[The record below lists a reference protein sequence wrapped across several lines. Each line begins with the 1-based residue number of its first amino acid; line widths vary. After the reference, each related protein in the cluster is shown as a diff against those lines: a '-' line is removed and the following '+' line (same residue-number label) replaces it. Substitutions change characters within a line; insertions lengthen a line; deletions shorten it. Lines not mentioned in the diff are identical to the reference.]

1 MTIITAKLFGAAG
14 LLTGAGGATLAAVDS
29 STHTA
34 LIGVVS
40 LAITSLTG
48 IAMAWIGYKQ
58 NVLNKKQD
66 ALAEV
71 VADVKKQTDGIT
83 SKLVDV
89 TDRAS
94 RAEGELKGKA
104 DSQARQDAL
113 DVGAAS
119 KAAPSTPAVPART
132 TELAVLKKTEQNTA
146 ATAES
151 AAQTA
156 DNTAKTEA
164 TAARTEAQVQE
175 LKKE

>member
-1 MTIITAKLFGAAG
+1 MTIITAKMFGAVG

-40 LAITSLTG
+40 LAITSITG

-58 NVLNKKQD
+58 NVLNKKTDVIAGKQD

-104 DSQARQDAL
+104 DSQARQDAI

-119 KAAPSTPAVPART
+119 KAAAPSVPTGTRT
-132 TELAVLKKTEQNTA
+132 AELTVLKKTEQNTA

-151 AAQTA
+151 AAATA
-156 DNTAKTEA
+156 ENTAKTD
-164 TAARTEAQVQE
+164 AAVQE